1 MRGMIH
7 RLAIV
12 IAVAFAPLAFVILVS
27 PGLSKATDCGFGTVY
42 DPGSNTCVAAGPP
55 PPPAPPPP
63 PPPAY
68 GPASMCIGAPI
79 PFVPMSWCF
88 PVGG

>member
-1 MRGMIH
+1 MSRVVSRFAACITLMFGM
-7 RLAIV
+7 
-12 IAVAFAPLAFVILVS
+12 AFAVMAFATIAS
-27 PGLSKATDCGFGTVY
+27 PGVSWACDPGTVW
-42 DPGSNTCVAAGPP
+42 DPVSSSCVGAAP

-63 PPPAY
+63 IPVT
-68 GPASMCIGAPI
+68 MCIGAPV

>member
-12 IAVAFAPLAFVILVS
+12 IAVALAPLAFVTFVS
-27 PGLSKATDCGFGTVY
+27 PGVGGATVCGAGTVL
-42 DPGSNTCVAAGPP
+42 DPGSDTCVPAG

-63 PPPAY
+63 PA
-68 GPASMCIGAPI
+68 GPASMCIGAPV

-88 PVGG
+88 PVGGG